1 MTARTQITPLS
12 LVQDGGV
19 AEGSGTTINSTLV
32 TDGAYIAAPP
42 GPNKVFLIV
51 ENTYSSSALNVTV
64 RAGGNGV
71 TASGG
76 TNPGVPFEGATV
88 GDLVVS
94 VAENGGISMIGPFTS
109 DRFTQADG
117 SLSIDF
123 ETAFTGTIWA
133 FQLPNLHIAEDF

>member
-32 TDGAYIAAPP
+32 TD
-42 GPNKVFLIV
+42 
-51 ENTYSSSALNVTV
+51 
-64 RAGGNGV
+64 GGNGV